1 MCLRARL
8 PARPAGTTNGVP
20 PVFTRFLLLTFCR
33 SGMAMTVP
41 WWLEPEP
48 DKPQTQTSH
57 PHSYHRICDMLT
69 CHAMCEFGCK
79 SLRVR
84 LPSSTRKELTKRT
97 RNYLFASSH
106 KSRIAHFRSLGP
118 LLRTTVPRQKATNH
132 ATGFDCSGTQI
143 PQKPLRNKVATPTS
157 HSRLVAC

>member
-69 CHAMCEFGCK
+69 CHAK
-79 SLRVR
+79 HVR
-84 LPSSTRKELTKRT
+84 IRLQVPASQTSIINAKRIDKKNT
-97 RNYLFASSH
+97 Q
-106 KSRIAHFRSLGP
+106 
-118 LLRTTVPRQKATNH
+118 LLIR
-132 ATGFDCSGTQI
+132 F
-143 PQKPLRNKVATPTS
+143 
-157 HSRLVAC
+157 